1 MGVILTSILVLA
13 FVIMEAVADRQ
24 QYTFQTENYRLKKHD
39 EILTDEYAD
48 GFKQSGLFAIVRKP
62 NYDCRASNVEE
73 LFRLPFLLVSWNW
86 SVIGIIQLVLL
97 FQQVDAYPTKID
109 IKV

>member
-39 EILTDEYAD
+39 DEYAD

-73 LFRLPFLLVSWNW
+73 FFSSSIPLGLVELVCYRNYSTRFALSTSGCLPKK
-86 SVIGIIQLVLL
+86 IQ
-97 FQQVDAYPTKID
+97 

>member
-1 MGVILTSILVLA
+1 
-13 FVIMEAVADRQ
+13 MEAGADRQ
-24 QYTFQTENYRLKKHD
+24 QNTFQTENYRLKKHD
-39 EILTDEYAD
+39 DEYAD